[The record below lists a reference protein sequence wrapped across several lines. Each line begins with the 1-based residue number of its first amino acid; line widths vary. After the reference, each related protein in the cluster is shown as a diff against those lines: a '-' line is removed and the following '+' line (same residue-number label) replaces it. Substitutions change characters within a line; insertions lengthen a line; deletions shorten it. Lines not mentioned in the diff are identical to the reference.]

1 MEVKHTQGNQ
11 IMLKQVA
18 GFEGKDGKGRKI
30 IVAHSFN
37 QWNESNGYGVWVLC
51 ENYKAG
57 RNVKTWRYIT
67 TNQTKEHAIEHFN
80 KLNK

>member
-1 MEVKHTQGNQ
+1 
-11 IMLKQVA
+11 MLKQVK

-37 QWNESNGYGVWVLC
+37 QWGEDNGYGVWVLC

-57 RNVKTWRYIT
+57 RIAKTWRYIT
-67 TNQTKEHAIEHFN
+67 TGQSKGEAIAEFE
-80 KLNK
+80 KRTA

>member
-1 MEVKHTQGNQ
+1 
-11 IMLKQVA
+11 MLKQVA

-37 QWNESNGYGVWVLC
+37 QWNESNGYGVWVSC

-57 RNVKTWRYIT
+57 KMVKSWRYIT
-67 TNQTKEHAIEHFN
+67 TGQTKEAAITEFE
-80 KLNK
+80 KRAK

>member
-1 MEVKHTQGNQ
+1 METEK
-11 IMLKQVA
+11 LREFFKEWA
-18 GFEGKDGKGRKI
+18 KE
-30 IVAHSFN
+30 
-37 QWNESNGYGVWVLC
+37 NGLLLIRLSYGVWVLC

>member
-1 MEVKHTQGNQ
+1 MTL
-11 IMLKQVA
+11 LKQVK
-18 GFEGKDGKGRKI
+18 GFEGTDGKGRKI

>member
-1 MEVKHTQGNQ
+1 
-11 IMLKQVA
+11 MLKQVA

-30 IVAHSFN
+30 IVAHSLN

-57 RNVKTWRYIT
+57 RMVKSFRYIT
-67 TNQTKEHAIEHFN
+67 TGQTKEEAIAEFE
-80 KLNK
+80 KRAK